1 MSLPRTRQLDAT
13 GSHCRF
19 MKAPGLKRQTV
30 FHQPSWRLASDR
42 IEAFV
47 TCRGGHLAPV
57 TFQTAAGPV
66 QPFAIAPWHGEKLPA
81 DASGV
86 LKPLRGDFFCAPFGG
101 GPKTWQGENHPAHGE
116 TAQGVWRLRTD
127 ESGPGHLVAEMK
139 TRIRPGRV
147 VKRISLLPDETNL
160 YLRHEFHGMSG
171 PMSFG
176 HHATLKFPEAPGSGR
191 IALSP
196 WRFGQVC
203 PERFEDPA
211 LGGYSSLKVGA
222 AFRDLRRVPLAT
234 GGTTDLTQ
242 YPARAGFEDLVMVS
256 ARTDAPYAW
265 TSVTFPAQR
274 YVWFALK
281 DPQVLASTVMWHS
294 NGGRHYAPWSSR
306 HRAVLGL
313 EEVTSCF
320 HLGLAASAAP
330 NAWTRRGIKTALRL
344 DPRRPLVV
352 PYIMAVAAIPRGFDV
367 VRTIDFRDDHVVLR
381 AASGQ
386 SVRHAVDLTFLH
398 PAS

>member
-1 MSLPRTRQLDAT
+1 MSQSRTRQPDGAA
-13 GSHCRF
+13 SHCPF

-42 IEAFV
+42 VEAFV
-47 TCRGGHLAPV
+47 TCLGGHLAPV

-66 QPFAIAPWHGEKLPA
+66 QPFAIAPWHGEKLPKGA
-81 DASGV
+81 PGV

-101 GPKTWQGENHPAHGE
+101 GPKNWQGENHPPHGE
-116 TAQGVWRLRTD
+116 TAEGAWRLLAD

-139 TRIRPGRV
+139 TRVRPGRV
-147 VKRISLLPDETNL
+147 VKRISLLPGETNV
-160 YLRHEFHGMSG
+160 YLRHEFHGMRG

-191 IALSP
+191 LAFSP
-196 WRFGQVC
+196 WQFGQVC
-203 PERFEDPA
+203 PEAFEDPA
-211 LGGYSSLKVGA
+211 LGGYSSLKFGA
-222 AFRDLRRVPLAT
+222 PIRDLRRVPLAN
-234 GGTTDLTQ
+234 GGTADLTR
-242 YPARAGFEDLVMVS
+242 YPARAGFEDLAMIS

-265 TSVTFPAQR
+265 TSVTFPAER

-281 DPQVLASTVMWHS
+281 DPRVLASTVMWHS

-313 EEVTSCF
+313 EEVTSYF

-330 NAWTRRGIKTALRL
+330 NALTRRGIKTALRL

-367 VRTIDFRDDHVVLR
+367 VRTIDFRGDHVVLR
-381 AASGQ
+381 AASGK

-398 PAS
+398 PAP